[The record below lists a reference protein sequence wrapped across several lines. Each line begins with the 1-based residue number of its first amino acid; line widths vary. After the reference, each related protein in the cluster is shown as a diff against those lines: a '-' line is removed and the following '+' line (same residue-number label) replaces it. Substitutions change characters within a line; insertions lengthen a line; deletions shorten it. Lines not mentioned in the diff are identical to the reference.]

1 MKKIIF
7 LIIIS
12 LSAFSAQAAE
22 VKIGYVDM
30 QKIIM
35 ESNQGKEAQKTLNS
49 IEKVKTALIKE
60 KVKEIKKLEEELA
73 KQEAILTPETKEKKK
88 AEHEKLMVEYQKMRK
103 ESEEELQKN
112 EAELIQKI
120 VLDIKGVLA
129 GIAQE
134 EGYTAILNKAVV
146 IYMPNELDLTDRVIR
161 QFNESLKNTKIE

>member
-35 ESNQGKEAQKTLNS
+35 ESNH

-88 AEHEKLMVEYQKMRK
+88 AEYEKLMVEYQKMRK
-103 ESEEELQKN
+103 ASEEELQKN

-161 QFNESLKNTKIE
+161 QFNEILKNNKKTD